1 MHSLMSNANIIKK
14 INLPKYLFLLSKE
27 VSSCINFGLTL
38 VIYFIFVAID
48 GIPFTLKFL
57 LLLYPIACLLI
68 FNIGIGFILSA
79 LFVIFKDIQYLY
91 DIFTQLLMYLSAI
104 FYTVNVY
111 PEKIQKIFFLN
122 PVYTYITYFRQIVID
137 NMIPSLSIHL
147 LCIGYA
153 LAALAIGAFIYK
165 KYNYKFMYYM

>member
-1 MHSLMSNANIIKK
+1 
-14 INLPKYLFLLSKE
+14 
-27 VSSCINFGLTL
+27 
-38 VIYFIFVAID
+38 
-48 GIPFTLKFL
+48 
-57 LLLYPIACLLI
+57 
-68 FNIGIGFILSA
+68 
-79 LFVIFKDIQYLY
+79 
-91 DIFTQLLMYLSAI
+91 MYLSAI